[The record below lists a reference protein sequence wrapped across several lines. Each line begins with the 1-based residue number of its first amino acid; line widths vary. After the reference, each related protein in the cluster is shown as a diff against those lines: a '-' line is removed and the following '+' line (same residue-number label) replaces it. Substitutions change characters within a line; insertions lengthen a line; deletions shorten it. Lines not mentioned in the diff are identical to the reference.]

1 MNVELKNLNHKPN
14 AINSLIEYLQSLT
27 QIPIWEF
34 NGLIVELDPTID
46 CKGNDALI
54 RWTDINE
61 GFNDKLIINSL
72 AEFKFY
78 FKLVNA

>member
-1 MNVELKNLNHKPN
+1 MKIEIKNENYKPKN
-14 AINSLIEYLQSLT
+14 IKPLIEYFQSLI
-27 QIPIWEF
+27 QLPIFEF
-34 NGLIVELDPTID
+34 KGLMVEVDPTID
-46 CKGNDALI
+46 CKANDALI

-72 AEFKFY
+72 AEFKTY

>member
-1 MNVELKNLNHKPN
+1 MKVEIKNENHKPKN
-14 AINSLIEYLQSLT
+14 INPLIEYFQSLN
-27 QIPIWEF
+27 QLPVFEF
-34 NGLIVELDPTID
+34 EGLMVEVDPTID
-46 CKGNDALI
+46 CKANNALI

-72 AEFKFY
+72 AEFKSY

>member
-1 MNVELKNLNHKPN
+1 MKVEIKNENHKPKN
-14 AINSLIEYLQSLT
+14 IKPLIEYFESLS
-27 QIPIWEF
+27 QLPVFEF
-34 NGLIVELDPTID
+34 EGLIVELDPTID
-46 CKGNDALI
+46 CKANNALI

-72 AEFKFY
+72 AEFKSY

>member
-1 MNVELKNLNHKPN
+1 MKVEFKNSSHKPN
-14 AINSLIEYLQSLT
+14 TIKPLIVYFQSLNRL
-27 QIPIWEF
+27 PVFEYK
-34 NGLIVELDPTID
+34 GLIVELDPTID
-46 CKGNDALI
+46 CKADDALI

-72 AEFKFY
+72 AEFKSY